1 MITYLQQ
8 MKQVQRKESDG
19 MVRADGPKSV
29 RVISVIEVKANRG
42 LGIEKDPV
50 RVVTQYWDMKGNL
63 LAERDPD
70 PQLLSDQV
78 IWESKRLQNIIENH
92 SKNDRNVTVT
102 QQNKIKNK
110 NKIKNRSTI

>member
-1 MITYLQQ
+1 
-8 MKQVQRKESDG
+8 

-50 RVVTQYWDMKGNL
+50 RVVTKYWDTKGNL

-70 PQLLSDQV
+70 PELLSDQ
-78 IWESKRLQNIIENH
+78 IMWESERLQNIIENH
-92 SKNDRNVTVT
+92 SKNQKLRQD
-102 QQNKIKNK
+102 
-110 NKIKNRSTI
+110 